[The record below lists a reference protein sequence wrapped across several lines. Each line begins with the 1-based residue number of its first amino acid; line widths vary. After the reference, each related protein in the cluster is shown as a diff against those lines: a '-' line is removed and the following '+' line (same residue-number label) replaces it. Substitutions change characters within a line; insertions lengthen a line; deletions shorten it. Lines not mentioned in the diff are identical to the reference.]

1 MRYIDRK
8 SNYDKYPEILVSQ
21 SSDGAFLGYEEIC
34 SEISSKI
41 IKKKNIIAID
51 CYMGVYEDE
60 VLENISKYIEFNKVI
75 FTKNIFFDGE
85 KITDIFND
93 SLTDDRV
100 FGKMTELSLEDIA
113 DVEKIKECR
122 ENIESTENG
131 NILILGV
138 GALLLC
144 KPDIH
149 IYADLARWEIQLRY
163 RSKKL
168 GNYKIENYNEDFLK
182 KYKRGYF
189 IEWRLADNYK
199 KKFFNNIDYIL
210 DTNNNSS
217 VKMITGGNFRKAM
230 DLAVT
235 TPFRVVP
242 FFDPGV
248 WGGQWMKEVCDL
260 DKSKA
265 NYAWCFDCVP
275 EENSLFIRF
284 GEVRIEIPAIDLVLY
299 KPKELLG
306 ENIFNRFGAEFPI
319 RFDFLDTMEGG
330 NLSLQVHPLKEYIKE
345 KFGMD
350 YTQDESYYM
359 LDTDK
364 DAAVYLGIKENI
376 NKDEFLLALKEAQN
390 DGNDL
395 DVEKYINKFP
405 AKKHDHFLI
414 PNGTIHC
421 SGKNS
426 MVLEISATPYIFT
439 FKLWDWGRV
448 GLDGLPRPIHL
459 ERGKEVIQFDRSTEW
474 VKKNLVN
481 NIVTISEEDGF
492 KEEKTGLHELE
503 FIETRR
509 LWFNKKIKNNTNGTL
524 NVLNLIEGEEA
535 IIESTSNRFKPFKV
549 HYAES
554 FIIPAD
560 IYEYTISPSGNS
572 VGKTIGVIKAYV
584 RDNTNNK

>member
-1 MRYIDRK
+1 MRYINRK

-100 FGKMTELSLEDIA
+100 FGKMTELSLEDIV

-414 PNGTIHC
+414 PN
-421 SGKNS
+421 
-426 MVLEISATPYIFT
+426 
-439 FKLWDWGRV
+439 
-448 GLDGLPRPIHL
+448 
-459 ERGKEVIQFDRSTEW
+459 
-474 VKKNLVN
+474 
-481 NIVTISEEDGF
+481 
-492 KEEKTGLHELE
+492 
-503 FIETRR
+503 
-509 LWFNKKIKNNTNGTL
+509 
-524 NVLNLIEGEEA
+524 
-535 IIESTSNRFKPFKV
+535 
-549 HYAES
+549 
-554 FIIPAD
+554 
-560 IYEYTISPSGNS
+560 
-572 VGKTIGVIKAYV
+572 
-584 RDNTNNK
+584 

>member
-1 MRYIDRK
+1 MKYINRK
-8 SNYDKYPEILVSQ
+8 SNYDKYPEILVSE
-21 SSDGAFLGYEEIC
+21 SCDGAFLGYEKIC
-34 SEISSKI
+34 SEISSKMI
-41 IKKKNIIAID
+41 NRKNIIAID

-60 VLENISKYIEFNKVI
+60 VLENISKYIEFDKVI
-75 FTKNIFFDGE
+75 FTKDVFFEGE

-93 SLTDDRV
+93 NLTDDRV
-100 FGKMTELSLEDIA
+100 FGKMNDLRLEDII
-113 DVEKIKECR
+113 DENKIKEYR
-122 ENIESTENG
+122 RNINSVEKG

-138 GALLLC
+138 GALLIC

-163 RSKKL
+163 RSGKL

-189 IEWRLADNYK
+189 IEWRLVDNYK
-199 KKFFNNIDYIL
+199 KKFFNDIDYIL
-210 DTNNNSS
+210 DTNDNDS
-217 VKMITGGNFRKAM
+217 VKMITGDNFRKAM

-260 DKSKA
+260 DKSSK

-284 GEVRIEIPAIDLVLY
+284 GDVRVEIPSIDLVLY

-306 ENIFNRFGAEFPI
+306 NGIFNRFGAEFPI

-330 NLSLQVHPLKEYIKE
+330 NLSLQVHPLKEYIKD
-345 KFGMD
+345 KFGMS

-359 LDTDK
+359 LDTAE
-364 DAAVYLGIKENI
+364 DATVYLGMKDNVDKE
-376 NKDEFLLALKEAQN
+376 EFLTVLKEAQTGEN
-390 DGNDL
+390 NL

-426 MVLEISATPYIFT
+426 IVLEISATP
-439 FKLWDWGRV
+439 
-448 GLDGLPRPIHL
+448 
-459 ERGKEVIQFDRSTEW
+459 
-474 VKKNLVN
+474 
-481 NIVTISEEDGF
+481 
-492 KEEKTGLHELE
+492 
-503 FIETRR
+503 
-509 LWFNKKIKNNTNGTL
+509 
-524 NVLNLIEGEEA
+524 
-535 IIESTSNRFKPFKV
+535 
-549 HYAES
+549 
-554 FIIPAD
+554 
-560 IYEYTISPSGNS
+560 
-572 VGKTIGVIKAYV
+572 
-584 RDNTNNK
+584 